1 MIPPRATALR
11 LVTRVRIKRAP
22 PPPLGLRTWSIDA
35 DAVAVLLDAS
45 SLDADDPLQIAGQ
58 IPRAAD
64 LAPATPV
71 FVLGRA
77 VRSNGMLRWI
87 GRQTI
92 AVPRAARCTAL
103 VARGYVGVGA
113 SIDDASHTD
122 IAWGLSSPDERL

>member
-1 MIPPRATALR
+1 
-11 LVTRVRIKRAP
+11 LVTRVRIKRTP
-22 PPPLGLRTWSIDA
+22 PPPLGLRTWSPDA
-35 DAVAVLLDAS
+35 GAIAVLLEAS
-45 SLDADDPLQIAGQ
+45 SMDADDPSQIVGQ
-58 IPRAAD
+58 IPYATD
-64 LAPATPV
+64 LPPATPV

-77 VRSNGMLRWI
+77 VRSSGMLRWI

-113 SIDDASHTD
+113 SVDDASHTD